1 MIYLAR
7 EYNLKPAPSLG
18 DDDATFGTS
27 KIINRRQFLK
37 YGFNT
42 ATGVLAASLGVLGFS
57 AILLPPGADSGGS
70 NNGVIFWAKGREDE
84 AWYGAKHELPMT
96 RKDFVDEAA
105 KSSTGTAGAAGIWA
119 GVPVIVVYV
128 DHTKNKDLSDL
139 SGKARF

>member
-1 MIYLAR
+1 M
-7 EYNLKPAPSLG
+7 
-18 DDDATFGTS
+18 FGTS
-27 KIINRRQFLK
+27 KVINRRQFLK

-96 RKDFVDEAA
+96 RQDFVDEAA
-105 KSSTGTAGAAGIWA
+105 KSSTGTAGAAGIWERRA
-119 GVPVIVVYV
+119 SNCCLRRSREKQRHSCHQWKSKIPNDGRV
-128 DHTKNKDLSDL
+128 
-139 SGKARF
+139 